1 MNNMNNIGMNNSGM
15 NNMNNMGMNNKPDPF
30 AGLMNSLGN
39 SNNFNNSNN
48 QVNNNPFSFV

>member
-1 MNNMNNIGMNNSGM
+1 
-15 NNMNNMGMNNKPDPF
+15 MNNKPDPF